1 MRIRH
6 KLVAENQT
14 SRMTSAGIARS
25 LAAPGLADAALGR
38 EDDRMNRDSPA
49 TALLVIDAQESFRQR
64 PDEWASTANPDAVG
78 NISRLVDHSRE
89 VGDHVVWVT
98 HSEPGSGGVFDPV
111 NGFVR
116 VISDLDPRGDEIAVT
131 KTTVNAFTSTDLEE
145 QLQRLGVGRV
155 IVCGIRTE
163 QCCETTA
170 RMASD
175 LGFAVEFVTDATTT
189 SAIEANDRLAAVSG
203 DEIMR
208 RTESIL
214 AARGFA
220 TVIRT
225 ADRVGISA

>member
-1 MRIRH
+1 M
-6 KLVAENQT
+6 
-14 SRMTSAGIARS
+14 
-25 LAAPGLADAALGR
+25 AADGLAHAALDR
-38 EDDRMNRDSPA
+38 EDEGMNRDIA

-64 PDEWASTANPDAVG
+64 PDEWAATANPDAVD
-78 NISRLVDHSRE
+78 NISRLVDHARE
-89 VGDHVVWVT
+89 IGDQVVWVT
-98 HSEPGSGGVFDPV
+98 LSEPGSGGVFDPV

-116 VISDLDPRGDEIAVT
+116 VISDLDPQGDEIAVT

-145 QLQRLGVGRV
+145 QLRQLGVGRV
-155 IVCGIRTE
+155 VVCGIRTE

-189 SAIEANDRLAAVSG
+189 SAIEANDGLAAVSG

-214 AARGFA
+214 AAREFA

-225 ADRVGISA
+225 SDRVGISA